1 MLELI
6 FQELS
11 INYDSKAGSLKA
23 LFQDMERLLA
33 ERNLVLYGIK
43 IDDKEIFDDYIQY
56 LEEEVGRYSTIKP
69 MVATRKEIRDNL
81 LLSTE
86 QYLMRANPALKQMSS
101 QFYREPSEDTWTLF
115 QQWSEGFEWIQ
126 RMLEN
131 ITISCHLPIGWD
143 QCKQTFFETHP
154 FLVDLEQAMEHGDW
168 TLVGDILTHE
178 ILPRY
183 ESLHFQIS
191 MIIDQEVV
199 RDDLN

>member
-1 MLELI
+1 MELI

-43 IDDKEIFDDYIQY
+43 IDDKEIFDDYIQH

-143 QCKQTFFETHP
+143 QCKQTFF
-154 FLVDLEQAMEHGDW
+154 
-168 TLVGDILTHE
+168 
-178 ILPRY
+178 
-183 ESLHFQIS
+183 
-191 MIIDQEVV
+191 
-199 RDDLN
+199 